1 MNRSLRVLR
10 HDHGMNRRLILS
22 ALTAAACLVP
32 ALPAQASGHG
42 EKKKG
47 GGLGY
52 TQFPMISVFTKGA
65 GNRHGSM
72 SVEVGLY
79 CDDAKLTDQVKLY
92 RPRLMDAYVTKL
104 QGYAANLT
112 ASSLV
117 DTDYVAAQLQ
127 ATTDKILGRPGAKVL
142 LGSIL
147 LN

>member
-1 MNRSLRVLR
+1 MQ
-10 HDHGMNRRLILS
+10 RRFFLF
-22 ALTAAACLVP
+22 ALGAACAAAP
-32 ALPAQASGHG
+32 AYANAP
-42 EKKKG
+42 KKKG

-65 GNRHGSM
+65 GHRHGSM
-72 SVEVGLY
+72 SVELGLY

-112 ASSLV
+112 AASLV